1 MTSAYGNLPKTIHD
15 IIRQYSLS
23 VGGVREDAT
32 YNDERAYGGVIR
44 SVKGKLVEDM
54 ATDIIEL
61 AWYSSGGSLQR
72 LSFGDTKSYRVPIQS
87 DYVANLPA
95 EIRDYINAQRDEYFY
110 RAKVDKHVFVD
121 GKLVMGIECKSYT
134 ENAMLKRILVDFR
147 LLKSFHPK
155 LVCCLLQLES
165 MLGGSYSE
173 PLANPQVGSTSTHTL
188 MSHFPE
194 VSLNIITLL
203 QGERRVDQPIHQPEY
218 FKELTT
224 KSLEHAVSYFSKL
237 LFPFLK

>member
-1 MTSAYGNLPKTIHD
+1 MTIEYGDLPKTIWE

-32 YNDERAYGGVIR
+32 DSDDRAYGGVIR

-54 ATDIIEL
+54 ATDIIKL
-61 AWYSSGGSLQR
+61 AWRSSGGSLER
-72 LSFGDTKSYRVPIQS
+72 LSFGNIKSYRVPIQP
-87 DYVANLPA
+87 DYVANLSA
-95 EIRDYINAQRDEYFY
+95 EIRDYINARLDDYYY
-110 RAKVDKHVFVD
+110 RAQVDKHVFVD
-121 GKLVMGIECKSYT
+121 GKFVMGVECKSYT
-134 ENAMLKRILVDFR
+134 ENAMLKRILIDFR
-147 LLKSFHPK
+147 LLKSLHPE

-194 VSLNIITLL
+194 IDLNIVTLL
-203 QGERRVDQPIHQPEY
+203 EGERRVDQPIHQREY
-218 FKELTT
+218 FKELTM
-224 KSLEHAVSYFSKL
+224 KSLEHAVRRFSNL
-237 LFPFLK
+237 LSPFL